1 MQITNLNIITSFIFI
16 ALLWIIF
23 FVWYKTYK
31 KQLFFNKKYKLLSS
45 SRFFYVKYIFL
56 ILSFFTVLISIFW
69 LKIWDKKTKNANNW
83 IDMTFVVDVSKS
95 MNVADI
101 NDSKYAYTRLDVV
114 KDSISKFVISHPSD
128 RFWLIIFAWD
138 AISTVPLTTDHDLF
152 LTFLQNVDYRNLTK
166 QWSDFEKALSLWV
179 DRFNYSDDRSK
190 AMIFISDGWDPEDTI
205 NKNNIIAISQK
216 VKWITYFVVG
226 VGTNAGWKIITWTD
240 FFGRYNYQKYNWEYV
255 ISKINKTNLKEIS
268 QALNWEYYTVSDV
281 WDLWNLNDSINKLAK
296 KVIETDTNGQK
307 TDWGRIL
314 AIISFLFFMMFLWM
328 YLSPYSYLSNLWR
341 KN

>member
-16 ALLWIIF
+16 ALLGIIF
-23 FVWYKTYK
+23 FVGYKTYK

-56 ILSFFTVLISIFW
+56 ILSFFTVLISIFG
-69 LKIWDKKTKNANNW
+69 LKIGDKKTKNANNG

-128 RFWLIIFAWD
+128 RFGLIIFAGD

-166 QWSDFEKALSLWV
+166 QGSDFEKALSLGV

-190 AMIFISDGWDPEDTI
+190 AMIFISDGGDPEDTI

-216 VKWITYFVVG
+216 VKGITYFVVG
-226 VGTNAGWKIITWTD
+226 VGTNAGGKIITGTD
-240 FFGRYNYQKYNWEYV
+240 FFGRYNYQKYNGEYV

-268 QALNWEYYTVSDV
+268 QALNGEYYTVSDV
-281 WDLWNLNDSINKLAK
+281 GDLGNLNDSINKLAK

-307 TDWGRIL
+307 TDGGRIL
-314 AIISFLFFMMFLWM
+314 AIISFLFFMMFLGM